1 MEWRAPLCSKEM
13 PARLSRA
20 SGGDASGDDDGD
32 GGDDDDDQ
40 DHPPS
45 CRQGRE
51 LILCAWRLA
60 FAGLLFLFLH
70 APSSRPLWA
79 FFFLSFFFVFTC
91 FLLGSRQWTG
101 GWIDDDDGGAAAASA
116 SASTTAALGALL
128 YPNIAGQTFSS
139 LMCPGLRICC
149 EPGCSL
155 ARPYR
160 IAWCAVRWHR
170 YPEKQK
176 GKGKKR
182 LWHLFFGG
190 SQPVWLDVCDRF
202 RARSAAMPM
211 LIIEPGEGGGRCV
224 DGWIYTYVPVRVV
237 FFFFSKKKK

>member
-1 MEWRAPLCSKEM
+1 MLVVMMTATAATMTTIRITHHHAG
-13 PARLSRA
+13 R
-20 SGGDASGDDDGD
+20 DASSFYAPGASLSPACFSCFFTR
-32 GGDDDDDQ
+32 
-40 DHPPS
+40 PPPGP
-45 CRQGRE
+45 C
-51 LILCAWRLA
+51 
-60 FAGLLFLFLH
+60 GL
-70 APSSRPLWA
+70 